1 MIYGRNM
8 TKSLFKELLTKSILA
23 DEYAAVKSESFTYT
37 DGELDDYYDAHAA
50 DLDSYDYRFCYI
62 NAEFEDKT
70 DEDGNTVEPT
80 EEETK
85 AAMDAAAEKADKMI
99 AEVRGGTAFNTAA
112 QDYLDE
118 TSAESYSDPEYNHK
132 TGDLGS
138 TVTST
143 YREWLTDD
151 SRQPG
156 DLTSIE
162 VENTG
167 YCVVQFLGREK
178 DTDSYQTMNYRSIQ
192 ILAETTPSEDGS
204 TALPTEDQLA
214 AAKEQAQGLLDQ
226 WKAGDAT
233 ADSFAALAKENSADE
248 TTKENGGLHEDA
260 NRDSLDA
267 ALTDWLFAQGRQ
279 VGDTTVVESTDSS
292 GTSPATRCFTWRA
305 LARSSGSTRPP
316 APCARKTTTSGTKT
330 CRPNIPQ
337 SSPKRERPSPHCN
350 HLPAGGI
357 TLPRGFLGG
366 IPMDHEQFL
375 RTEMLLGSP
384 AMERLRQSHVA
395 VFWHRRRGKLVR
407 RGSGAGWDRPAD
419 LGGPRP
425 GGTHQP
431 ESPGGSPSLHP
442 LGLEKTAAMAQ
453 RIQDINPNC
462 ILHLIPEKYE
472 AANRDQFFRLP
483 YDYIVDAIDLVSCKL
498 DLIETARSRSIP
510 ILSSMGTGNK
520 LDPSQFR
527 VADLPKPKAAPWP
540 ASFGKS

>member
-1 MIYGRNM
+1 MNQSQRQKEPMSKKAKLYWAIGIIIAILVAALLIWHTFFFGKQNANATAATVGDQTYTTTEVSYYYYSVANGFTQQAQAYQQMGMDMGYDPSLSPSEQTYNEEEGTTYADYFLEQALDQLQQVSILCREAEAAGYTLSAEGEQSIQDNMDALYTYSVQSNAGSEESYLRMIYGRNM

-292 GTSPATRCFTWRA
+292 GNVTGYQVLYVEIFGEIQWKYQAASSLRSEDYNQWYEDLQAKYPAELTEEGKA
-305 LARSSGSTRPP
+305 
-316 APCARKTTTSGTKT
+316 
-330 CRPNIPQ
+330 IP
-337 SSPKRERPSPHCN
+337 
-350 HLPAGGI
+350 
-357 TLPRGFLGG
+357 TL
-366 IPMDHEQFL
+366 
-375 RTEMLLGSP
+375 
-384 AMERLRQSHVA
+384 
-395 VFWHRRRGKLVR
+395 
-407 RGSGAGWDRPAD
+407 
-419 LGGPRP
+419 
-425 GGTHQP
+425 
-431 ESPGGSPSLHP
+431 
-442 LGLEKTAAMAQ
+442 
-453 RIQDINPNC
+453 
-462 ILHLIPEKYE
+462 
-472 AANRDQFFRLP
+472 
-483 YDYIVDAIDLVSCKL
+483 
-498 DLIETARSRSIP
+498 
-510 ILSSMGTGNK
+510 
-520 LDPSQFR
+520 
-527 VADLPKPKAAPWP
+527 
-540 ASFGKS
+540 

>member
-1 MIYGRNM
+1 MNQSQRQKEPMSKKAKLYWAIGIIIAILVAALLIWHTFFFGKQNANATAATVGDQTYTTTEVSYYYYSVANGFTQQAQAYQQMGMDMGYDPSLSPSEQTYNEEEGTTYADYFLEQALDQLQQVSILCREAEAAGYTLSAEGEQSIQDNMDALYTYSVQSNAGSEESYLRMIYGRNM

-260 NRDSLDA
+260 NRTAWMPPSPTGSLPRGVRLGTPLWWRA
-267 ALTDWLFAQGRQ
+267 RTA
-279 VGDTTVVESTDSS
+279 V

-350 HLPAGGI
+350 HLPCGGI
-357 TLPRGFLGG
+357 TLPRGFFRRH
-366 IPMDHEQFL
+366 PH
-375 RTEMLLGSP
+375 GS
-384 AMERLRQSHVA
+384 
-395 VFWHRRRGKLVR
+395 
-407 RGSGAGWDRPAD
+407 
-419 LGGPRP
+419 
-425 GGTHQP
+425 
-431 ESPGGSPSLHP
+431 
-442 LGLEKTAAMAQ
+442 
-453 RIQDINPNC
+453 
-462 ILHLIPEKYE
+462 
-472 AANRDQFFRLP
+472 
-483 YDYIVDAIDLVSCKL
+483 
-498 DLIETARSRSIP
+498 
-510 ILSSMGTGNK
+510 
-520 LDPSQFR
+520 
-527 VADLPKPKAAPWP
+527 
-540 ASFGKS
+540 

>member
-1 MIYGRNM
+1 
-8 TKSLFKELLTKSILA
+8 
-23 DEYAAVKSESFTYT
+23 
-37 DGELDDYYDAHAA
+37 
-50 DLDSYDYRFCYI
+50 
-62 NAEFEDKT
+62 
-70 DEDGNTVEPT
+70 
-80 EEETK
+80 
-85 AAMDAAAEKADKMI
+85 MI

-260 NRDSLDA
+260 NRTAWMPPSPTGSLPRGVRLGTPLWWRA
-267 ALTDWLFAQGRQ
+267 RTA
-279 VGDTTVVESTDSS
+279 V

-350 HLPAGGI
+350 HLPRGGI
-357 TLPRGFLGG
+357 TLPPGLFLGG

-395 VFWHRRRGKLVR
+395 LILHRRRGKLVR
-407 RGSGAGWDRPAD
+407 RGSGAGWIGQLTLVDHD
-419 LGGPRP
+419 QVGL
-425 GGTHQP
+425 TNH

-442 LGLEKTAAMAQ
+442 WAGE
-453 RIQDINPNC
+453 
-462 ILHLIPEKYE
+462 
-472 AANRDQFFRLP
+472 NRRHGPAHPGHQSQLYP
-483 YDYIVDAIDLVSCKL
+483 PL
-498 DLIETARSRSIP
+498 DTRKIRGGRTVT
-510 ILSSMGTGNK
+510 SSSVCLMIT
-520 LDPSQFR
+520 S
-527 VADLPKPKAAPWP
+527 
-540 ASFGKS
+540 

>member
-1 MIYGRNM
+1 
-8 TKSLFKELLTKSILA
+8 
-23 DEYAAVKSESFTYT
+23 
-37 DGELDDYYDAHAA
+37 
-50 DLDSYDYRFCYI
+50 
-62 NAEFEDKT
+62 
-70 DEDGNTVEPT
+70 
-80 EEETK
+80 
-85 AAMDAAAEKADKMI
+85 MDAAAEKADKMI

-292 GTSPATRCFTWRA
+292 G
-305 LARSSGSTRPP
+305 
-316 APCARKTTTSGTKT
+316 
-330 CRPNIPQ
+330 N
-337 SSPKRERPSPHCN
+337 
-350 HLPAGGI
+350 
-357 TLPRGFLGG
+357 
-366 IPMDHEQFL
+366 
-375 RTEMLLGSP
+375 
-384 AMERLRQSHVA
+384 V
-395 VFWHRRRGKLVR
+395 
-407 RGSGAGWDRPAD
+407 
-419 LGGPRP
+419 
-425 GGTHQP
+425 
-431 ESPGGSPSLHP
+431 
-442 LGLEKTAAMAQ
+442 
-453 RIQDINPNC
+453 
-462 ILHLIPEKYE
+462 
-472 AANRDQFFRLP
+472 
-483 YDYIVDAIDLVSCKL
+483 
-498 DLIETARSRSIP
+498 
-510 ILSSMGTGNK
+510 TGYQV
-520 LDPSQFR
+520 LY
-527 VADLPKPKAAPWP
+527 VE
-540 ASFGKS
+540 SFGEIQWKYQATSSLRSEDYNQWYEDLQAKYPAELTEDGKAIPTL

>member
-1 MIYGRNM
+1 MNQSQRQKEPMSKKAKLYWAIGIIIAILVAALLIWHTFFFGKQNANATAATVGDQTYTTTEVSYYYYSVANGFTQQAQAYQQMGMDMGYDPSLSPSEQTYNEEEGTTYADYFLEQALDQLQQVSILCREAEAAGYTLSAEGEQSIQDNMDALYTYSVQSNAGSEESYLRMIYGRNM

-214 AAKEQAQGLLDQ
+214 AAKEQAQRVLCYV
-226 WKAGDAT
+226 
-233 ADSFAALAKENSADE
+233 
-248 TTKENGGLHEDA
+248 
-260 NRDSLDA
+260 
-267 ALTDWLFAQGRQ
+267 LTDAC
-279 VGDTTVVESTDSS
+279 
-292 GTSPATRCFTWRA
+292 SP
-305 LARSSGSTRPP
+305 SGS
-316 APCARKTTTSGTKT
+316 G
-330 CRPNIPQ
+330 
-337 SSPKRERPSPHCN
+337 
-350 HLPAGGI
+350 
-357 TLPRGFLGG
+357 
-366 IPMDHEQFL
+366 
-375 RTEMLLGSP
+375 
-384 AMERLRQSHVA
+384 
-395 VFWHRRRGKLVR
+395 
-407 RGSGAGWDRPAD
+407 
-419 LGGPRP
+419 
-425 GGTHQP
+425 
-431 ESPGGSPSLHP
+431 
-442 LGLEKTAAMAQ
+442 
-453 RIQDINPNC
+453 
-462 ILHLIPEKYE
+462 
-472 AANRDQFFRLP
+472 
-483 YDYIVDAIDLVSCKL
+483 
-498 DLIETARSRSIP
+498 
-510 ILSSMGTGNK
+510 
-520 LDPSQFR
+520 
-527 VADLPKPKAAPWP
+527 
-540 ASFGKS
+540 